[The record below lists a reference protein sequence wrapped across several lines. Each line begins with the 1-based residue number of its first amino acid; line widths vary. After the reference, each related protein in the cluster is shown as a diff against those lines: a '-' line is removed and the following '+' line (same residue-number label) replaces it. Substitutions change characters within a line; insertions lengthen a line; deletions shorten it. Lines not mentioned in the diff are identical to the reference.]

1 MSSSQISMAKQELQ
15 VIRRR
20 VRGML
25 FSVALFSV
33 FINLLMLTGP
43 MFMLQVYDRVLGSK
57 SVETLVA
64 LFILMA
70 FLFLM
75 MGILDAARGKILARY
90 GAKIQA
96 ELDHRVFDAA
106 LKKAADS
113 QGARGDNNELRDL
126 DAVQRF
132 LSSSV
137 FGAVFDLPW
146 TPIFLLCIAFFHPW
160 LGLLALAGGIVL
172 VIITVLNQLMSK
184 NAATKAAA
192 QSYVSDR
199 MAERLGTEA
208 EMVRSLGM
216 QKNSFERW
224 KAARVQARTASLQAN
239 DVGGTF
245 ATTSKTFRMFLQ
257 SAILGLGAYLA
268 IQGQV
273 TPGVMIAGSILFGRA
288 LAPIDLVI
296 GQWPLIQRARL
307 GYSRLIDLLA
317 EVPPP
322 LPRTELPRPQ
332 ADLLVHQLT
341 VVPPG
346 GVAAT
351 LRLVSFGVRPGQAV
365 GVIGPSGSGKST
377 LARAL
382 VGSWPIAGGK
392 IRLDGASLDQYDPD
406 SLAEYIGYLPQR
418 VQLFDGTIADN
429 IARLSPEP
437 NAAMVI
443 KAAKKAAAHEMILR
457 LPDGYDTP
465 VSVAGGQL
473 SGGQLQRIGLARAI
487 YNNPMLLIL
496 DEPNSNL
503 DHEGSMALNECVRQ
517 MKEEGRSVL
526 IMAHRP
532 AAIRECDLLLMLE
545 NGMVKAWGPRD
556 AVLERVTQ
564 NTKQLDTTAAKTIG
578 LT

>member
-1 MSSSQISMAKQELQ
+1 MPSSDLANAKYEMLG
-15 VIRRR
+15 IRKRIR
-20 VRGML
+20 SML
-25 FSVALFSV
+25 FSVGLFSI

-64 LFILMA
+64 LGILMA

-75 MGILDAARGKILARY
+75 MGILDAARSKILARY
-90 GAKIQA
+90 GSKLQA
-96 ELDHRVFDAA
+96 ELDHRVFEAA
-106 LKKAADS
+106 LKKSADA
-113 QGARGDNNELRDL
+113 QGTRGDSNEIRDL
-126 DAVQRF
+126 DTVQRF
-132 LSSSV
+132 LSSNV
-137 FGAVFDLPW
+137 FGALFDLPW
-146 TPIFLLCIAFFHPW
+146 TPIFLLCIAMFHPW
-160 LGLLALAGGIVL
+160 LGLMAVGGGLVL
-172 VIITVLNQLMSK
+172 VVITILNQVLSK
-184 NAATKAAA
+184 NTVIKAGA
-192 QSYVSDR
+192 SMYRSDR
-199 MAERLGTEA
+199 MAERLETEA
-208 EMVRSLGM
+208 EMIRSLGM
-216 QKNSFERW
+216 QRNSFERW
-224 KAARVQARTASLQAN
+224 KEARVEARASNIQAG
-239 DVGGTF
+239 DIGGTF
-245 ATTSKTFRMFLQ
+245 HSMSKTFRMFLQ

-268 IQGQV
+268 IQGLV

-296 GQWPLIQRARL
+296 GQWQLIQRARV
-307 GYSRLIDLLA
+307 GYQRLLQLL
-317 EVPPP
+317 EDVPPE

-332 ADLLVHQLT
+332 ANLLVHQVT

-346 GVAAT
+346 AVAAT
-351 LRLVSFGVRPGQAV
+351 LRLVSFGVKPGQAV

-382 VGSWPIAGGK
+382 VGAWPIAGGK
-392 IRLDGASLDQYDPD
+392 IRLDGASLDQYDSD

-418 VQLFDGTIADN
+418 VQLFDGTIAEN

-487 YNNPMLLIL
+487 YNEPMILIL

-503 DHEGSMALNECVRQ
+503 DHEGTMALNEAVKQ
-517 MKEEGRSVL
+517 MKDEGRSIL

-556 AVLERVTQ
+556 AVLERVAQ
-564 NTKQLDTTAAKTIG
+564 NSKQIETSSAKTVG